1 MTKLKLNLAQGA
13 GEILTREELKGVL
26 GGTGSGGG
34 DGSGDGNCNWYW
46 CVCSQPLS
54 VVIIKNS
61 TSLQQGSDIVSV
73 TRSLSEGD
81 CKMYN
86 SVTCTYDKPC

>member
-1 MTKLKLNLAQGA
+1 MAKIDLNLLAYGA

-46 CVCSQPLS
+46 CVCVFEHKRSRILAGAGHFRCHLCRNPALHRIH
-54 VVIIKNS
+54 VVAS
-61 TSLQQGSDIVSV
+61 
-73 TRSLSEGD
+73 
-81 CKMYN
+81 
-86 SVTCTYDKPC
+86 

>member
-1 MTKLKLNLAQGA
+1 MTKLKLNLAHGA
-13 GEILTREELKGVL
+13 GEILTRDELKRVL
-26 GGTGSGGG
+26 GGTGSGN
-34 DGSGDGNCNWYW
+34 GDGNCNWYR

-54 VVIIKNS
+54 VVIIKDS

-73 TRSLSEGD
+73 IKSLSEGD
-81 CKMYN
+81 CMMYN